1 METTNNFNRINKI
14 KAIAN
19 AEKPT
24 VFIKIE
30 LRSIPAFTAIPI
42 LKHNEKFINI
52 LIPRMT
58 LKFGVVGN
66 NEGIIIIP

>member
-1 METTNNFNRINKI
+1 
-14 KAIAN
+14 
-19 AEKPT
+19 

-30 LRSIPAFTAIPI
+30 LRSILAFTAIPI

-66 NEGIIIIP
+66 IEGIIIIP